1 MTFEPYYISD
11 DVVQS
16 LSALGRQDRIKI
28 AKQFNVSEEHVRLI
42 VKSEC
47 KVNENSA
54 KILAATKETNPL
66 NQHNHGAASSG

>member
-54 KILAATKETNPL
+54 KILAACILVVDERNESLKS
-66 NQHNHGAASSG
+66 A